1 MKKNGNRSSADS
13 SLKVDESGKKSEKV
27 MVPFFESDESTVSI
41 SLKPPRSSQSRRPR
55 FFKGNSDPQPSRNP
69 RFPGRKDTSKPPLT
83 KEVGLG
89 GEPSRLNPNDGLK
102 NSWPLLKP
110 RERPHFNGTRGN
122 TNSPGFNAHDAN
134 FNNDHG
140 ANLNSTHGIKL
151 NSAHGG
157 NVNNAH
163 GGNLNSTHCIGT
175 NSTHVVTSTN
185 VVVRETRI
193 AYIDRNNVGNIRPLT
208 ELYDK
213 NDLRAPSETPGDVVH
228 KIKREFKP
236 SLTCELDPIGRQSTF
251 VDALIRNSNSFEDV
265 VVDDSHRLDRP
276 NKSQELKS
284 VLTKMGILDKTHSQ
298 KDDSC
303 FPELEKDLG
312 NRYVFPKYMTSPDP
326 SSIPIPG
333 SL

>member
-13 SLKVDESGKKSEKV
+13 SLKADESGKKSEKV
-27 MVPFFESDESTVSI
+27 MVPFFETDESAMSI

-55 FFKGNSDPQPSRNP
+55 FSKGHSDPNPPRNP
-69 RFPGRKDTSKPPLT
+69 RFHGRKDASKPPLT

-89 GEPSRLNPNDGLK
+89 GEPPRVNPSDGLR
-102 NSWPLLKP
+102 NSWPIPKP
-110 RERPHFNGTRGN
+110 RERPNFNGTHSSSHG
-122 TNSPGFNAHDAN
+122 PGFNAHDAN
-134 FNNDHG
+134 LSSTHG
-140 ANLNSTHGIKL
+140 INLNSTHG
-151 NSAHGG
+151 G
-157 NVNNAH
+157 NLNNAH
-163 GGNLNSTHCIGT
+163 GGNLNSAHGISV
-175 NSTHVVTSTN
+175 NSAHVVTSTN

-213 NDLRAPSETPGDVVH
+213 NEFQAPSETPGDFVH
-228 KIKREFKP
+228 KIEREFKP

-265 VVDDSHRLDRP
+265 VVDDSHRFDRS

>member
-41 SLKPPRSSQSRRPR
+41 SLKPPRSSQSRRSR
-55 FFKGNSDPQPSRNP
+55 FSKGHSDPHPPRNS
-69 RFPGRKDTSKPPLT
+69 RFPGRKDSSKPPST
-83 KEVGLG
+83 KEVGLN
-89 GEPSRLNPNDGLK
+89 GEPSRVAPNDASRG
-102 NSWPLLKP
+102 SWPLP
-110 RERPHFNGTRGN
+110 N
-122 TNSPGFNAHDAN
+122 
-134 FNNDHG
+134 
-140 ANLNSTHGIKL
+140 
-151 NSAHGG
+151 
-157 NVNNAH
+157 NVNGAH
-163 GGNLNSTHCIGT
+163 VFAS
-175 NSTHVVTSTN
+175 SN
-185 VVVRETRI
+185 VVVPETRI
-193 AYIDRNNVGNIRPLT
+193 AYIDRNNVGNIRPLA

-213 NDLRAPSETPGDVVH
+213 NGFRAPPEAPGDVVH

-236 SLTCELDPIGRQSTF
+236 SLNCELDPIGRQSTF

-265 VVDDSHRLDRP
+265 VVDDSHRFDRSG
-276 NKSQELKS
+276 KSQELKS

-298 KDDSC
+298 KDDSS